1 MKHVALALTIAFAA
15 AAASTQPSAQTPP
28 PVLAQ
33 QPTLSATEIAFVFA
47 GDLWSV
53 ARTGGEARRLTTG
66 SGVEANPWFSPDGKW
81 IAFTGQY
88 DGNIDVFVMP
98 SQGGVP
104 RRLTWHPDSDS
115 ALGWTRDG
123 KKVIFSSTRTSYS
136 RFRELFLVSLDGGL
150 EEKLPL
156 PMGHEAAFSPNGD
169 RLAYVPLSRAFTA
182 WKRYRGGQATPI
194 WIASLSTSQ
203 IEKVSRES
211 SNDYSPMWVDDKIY
225 FLSDRTE
232 PVTLYAY
239 DTRTK
244 QVAQAVRNTGMDFK
258 SASAGP
264 GGIVLEQFGQLQM
277 FEPASGRLT
286 PVKVTVAGDIGEMRP
301 KYVNVARRLSNAHIS
316 PTGARALFEA
326 RGEILTVPAEK
337 GDTRNLTTTPG
348 VMERDPAWSPDG
360 QWIAYFADESGEYE
374 LHVRDSMGRNEAR
387 KIRLEQKPTFYFMPR
402 WSPDSK
408 KIAYLDAHLNTWYVD
423 IDDRKP
429 IKIDKERYLFSP
441 AQRVPV
447 WSPDSKWIAYTKR
460 LQNYLSTVFLYSL
473 ADGKSRQLTDGLSDA
488 RYPVFDKEGK
498 YLYFTAST
506 DSGPSL
512 EPDIRSAIRP
522 PTRSI
527 YVAVLS
533 KTDPS
538 PFAPESDEEKIVKP
552 GEEKKEEKK
561 DEKKDEKRPGDEKKP
576 ESAGEE
582 PPKPA
587 PATPARVPDV
597 KIDFEKINQRILA
610 MPMPARGYV
619 GLQAGKAGTLFA
631 LEAPA
636 PGSGATGTTVH
647 RHDLKQRRSDV
658 LVAGVRFFEVSA
670 NGEKILTAQADRWT
684 IQNVRPMPPAGGGP
698 AGGAGAPGAPGAPP
712 AGGGPA
718 AGGGSG
724 TFTLRTDDIEVRSD
738 PTVEWKQMYQ
748 DAWRIQREFFYD
760 PGLHGLDL
768 ASAIKKYEPYLQSV
782 MSRRDLNYVFADMM
796 GEITVGHLGVGGG
809 DVPETKT
816 IATGL
821 LGADYKIENGRYRFA
836 RIYDGENW
844 NPDLKA
850 PLTQPGVNVQEGE
863 YLLAVNGRDV
873 RATDNVY
880 SFFEATSGK
889 SVLLRV
895 GANADGAGSR
905 EVTVVPVPNEARL
918 RNLAWIEGNRRKVDE
933 ATNGRVAY
941 VYMPDTSFGGLTN
954 FTRYYY
960 AQVGK
965 DAVIIDERFNGG
977 GALATDIIEHLKR
990 TMMSLVATRDGE
1002 DEVQPQGAIFG
1013 PKVMIIN
1020 EFAGSGGDAM
1030 PNYFRRAGVGKLI
1043 GKRTWGGL
1051 VGRAGA
1057 PPLMDGGFVTAPSS
1071 AVWGPAGEW
1080 DAENIGIAPDIEI
1093 EHDPALVRAGKDPQ
1107 LERAIAEVM
1116 AELKKNPLA
1125 KPKRPAYPNYH
1136 KKATTT
1142 SSSQNR

>member
-1 MKHVALALTIAFAA
+1 MTHVTGLAVATLALAV
-15 AAASTQPSAQTPP
+15 STAGAQTT

-33 QPTLSATEIAFVFA
+33 QPALSETQIVFVFA
-47 GDLWSV
+47 GDLWTVPRS
-53 ARTGGEARRLTTG
+53 GGDARRLTTG
-66 SGVEANPWFSPDGKW
+66 PGVESNPSFSPDGNW
-81 IAFTGQY
+81 IAFTGEY
-88 DGNIDVFVMP
+88 DGNTDVFVVP
-98 SQGGVP
+98 TQGGVP
-104 RRLTWHPDSDS
+104 KRLTWHPAPDTV
-115 ALGWTRDG
+115 LGWTRDG
-123 KKVIFSSTRTSYS
+123 KKVLFSSPRTSYS
-136 RFRELFLVSLDGGL
+136 RFRELFLVDLQGGL

-156 PMGHEAAFSPNGD
+156 PMGFEAAYSPEGD
-169 RLAYVPLSRAFTA
+169 RLAYVPLSRAFGA

-194 WIASLSTSQ
+194 WIASLSNSRV
-203 IEKVSRES
+203 EKIPRET
-211 SNDYSPMWVDDKIY
+211 SNDYCPMWVDDKIY

-232 PVTLYAY
+232 PVTLYSY

-244 QVAQAVRNTGMDFK
+244 RVSQAVQNSGMDFK

-264 GGIVLEQFGQLQM
+264 GGIVLERFGQIELYDL
-277 FEPASGRLT
+277 ASARLT
-286 PVKVTVAGDIGEMRP
+286 PVKISIAGDIAELRP
-301 KYVNVARRLSNAHIS
+301 KYVNVGRRLTNAHIS

-337 GDTRNLTTTPG
+337 GDTRNLTSTPG

-360 QWIAYFADESGEYE
+360 QWIAYFSDESGEYD
-374 LHVRDSMGRNEAR
+374 LHVRDSLGRSDPR
-387 KIRLEQKPTFYFMPR
+387 KIKLEQKPTFYLSPR

-408 KIAYLDAHLNTWYVD
+408 KLAYLDAHLNVWYVD

-429 IKIDKERYLFSP
+429 IKVDKDRYLFP
-441 AQRVPV
+441 AQERVPV
-447 WSPDSKWIAYTKR
+447 WSPDSKWIAYSKR
-460 LQNYLSTVFLYSL
+460 LPNYMSAIFLFSLSE
-473 ADGKSRQLTDGLSDA
+473 GKGRQLTDGLSDA
-488 RYPVFDKEGK
+488 RYPVFDGDGK

-512 EPDIRSAIRP
+512 EPDIQSAIRP

-527 YVAVLS
+527 YLVVLS
-533 KTDPS
+533 KTEPS
-538 PFAPESDEEKIVKP
+538 PFAPESDEEKVVKP
-552 GEEKKEEKK
+552 GEEKK
-561 DEKKDEKRPGDEKKP
+561 DEKKV
-576 ESAGEE
+576 ESGSEE
-582 PPKPA
+582 PPKGETTAKPPA
-587 PATPARVPDV
+587 KVPDV
-597 KIDFEKINQRILA
+597 RIDWDKINQRILA
-610 MPMPARGYV
+610 MSLPARQYIR
-619 GLQAGKAGTLFA
+619 LQIGKTGNLFA
-631 LEAPA
+631 VEAPA

-647 RHDLKQRRSDV
+647 RYDLKQRRSDV
-658 LVAGVRFFEVSA
+658 VATGVRSFEVSA
-670 NGEKILTAQADRWT
+670 NGEKFLTAQGDRWS
-684 IQNVRPMPPAGGGP
+684 IQTLRPMAPAGGGP
-698 AGGAGAPGAPGAPP
+698 PGGAS

-718 AGGGSG
+718 AAAGPGGPGGGQGS
-724 TFTLRTDDIEVRSD
+724 FTLRTDDIEVRSD
-738 PTVEWKQMYQ
+738 PRVEWKQMYY

-760 PGLHGLDL
+760 PSLHGLDL
-768 ASAIKKYEPYLQSV
+768 PAAIRKYEPYLESV
-782 MSRRDLNYVFADMM
+782 QSRRDLNYVFADMM
-796 GEITVGHLGVGGG
+796 GEITVGHLAVGGG
-809 DVPETKT
+809 DVPDTKSV
-816 IATGL
+816 ATGL
-821 LGADYKIENGRYRFA
+821 LGCDYRTENGRYRFA

-844 NPDLKA
+844 NLDLRA

-863 YLLAVNGRDV
+863 YLLAVNGREV
-873 RATDNVY
+873 RAADNVY

-889 SVLLRV
+889 NVLLRV
-895 GANADGAGSR
+895 GPNPDGSGAR
-905 EVTVVPVPNEARL
+905 DVTVVPVPNEGRL
-918 RNLAWIEGNRRKVDE
+918 RNLAWIEDNRRKVDQ

-965 DAVIIDERFNGG
+965 EAVIIDERFNSG

-1071 AVWGPAGEW
+1071 AVWGPAGQW
-1080 DAENIGIAPDIEI
+1080 DAENVGIPPDIEV
-1093 EHDPALVRAGKDPQ
+1093 EHDPELVRQGKDPQ

-1116 AELKKNPLA
+1116 AELKKNPLS
-1125 KPKRPAYPNYH
+1125 KPTRPAYPNYH
-1136 KKATTT
+1136 KKKITT
-1142 SSSQNR
+1142 SDQARKGARGYGL

>member
-1 MKHVALALTIAFAA
+1 MKYVLLARGLAISFLVLC
-15 AAASTQPSAQTPP
+15 ASGLAAQTTPI
-28 PVLAQ
+28 LAQ
-33 QPTLSATEIAFVFA
+33 QPALSATQVVFVFA

-53 ARTGGEARRLTTG
+53 PRSGGDARRLTTG
-66 SGVEANPWFSPDGKW
+66 AGAESNPSFSPDGNW

-88 DGNIDVFVMP
+88 DGNTDVFVMP
-98 SQGGVP
+98 AQGGVP
-104 RRLTWHPDSDS
+104 RRLTWHPDPDI
-115 ALGWTRDG
+115 ALGWTSDG
-123 KKVIFSSTRTSYS
+123 KKVLFSSPRTSFS
-136 RFRELFLVSLDGGL
+136 RFRELFVVDLNGGL

-156 PMGHEAAFSPNGD
+156 PMGWEASFSPAGD
-169 RLAYVPLSRAFTA
+169 RLAYVPLARAFSA

-194 WIASLSTSQ
+194 WIASLSNSRV
-203 IEKVSRES
+203 ENVPRES
-211 SNDYSPMWVDDKIY
+211 SNDYSPMWVGDKIY
-225 FLSDRTE
+225 FLSDRAE
-232 PVTLYAY
+232 PVTLFSY
-239 DTRTK
+239 DIKTK
-244 QVAQAVRNTGMDFK
+244 KVSQAIQNTGMDFK

-264 GGIVLEQFGQLQM
+264 GAIVIEQFGQIQLYDL
-277 FEPASGRLT
+277 ASGRLT
-286 PVKVTVAGDIGEMRP
+286 PLKITIAGDIAELRP
-301 KYVNVARRLSNAHIS
+301 KYVNVARRLTNAHIS

-337 GDTRNLTTTPG
+337 GDTRNVTSTPG

-360 QWIAYFADESGEYE
+360 QWIAYFSDESGEYE
-374 LHVRDSMGRNEAR
+374 LHVRDSMGRSESR

-402 WSPDSK
+402 WSPDSR

-429 IKIDKERYLFSP
+429 IKVDKDRYLFPQS
-441 AQRVPV
+441 QRVPV
-447 WSPDSKWIAYTKR
+447 WSPDSKWIAYSKR
-460 LQNYLSTVFLYSL
+460 LQNYLSTIFVYSI
-473 ADGKSRQLTDGLSDA
+473 AEGKSRQLTDGLSDA

-512 EPDIRSAIRP
+512 EPDLRSS
-522 PTRSI
+522 TRTPSRNV
-527 YVAVLS
+527 YVVVLS
-533 KTDPS
+533 KNDPS
-538 PFAPESDEEKIVKP
+538 PFAPESDEEKIGKP
-552 GEEKKEEKK
+552 AEEKKVE
-561 DEKKDEKRPGDEKKP
+561 PT
-576 ESAGEE
+576 GEE
-582 PPKPA
+582 PPRREPPA
-587 PATPARVPDV
+587 AAARVPEV
-597 KIDFEKINQRILA
+597 RIDFDKISQRILA
-610 MPMPARGYV
+610 MPLPARAYV
-619 GLQAGKAGTLFA
+619 GLQVGRAGNLFA
-631 LEAPA
+631 LEAPR
-636 PGSGATGTTVH
+636 PGPGVTGTTVH
-647 RHDLKQRRSDV
+647 RHDLRQRRSDV
-658 LVAGVRFFEVSA
+658 VATGVRFFEVSA
-670 NGEKILTAQADRWT
+670 NGEKILTAQADRWS
-684 IQNVRPMPPAGGGP
+684 IQTLRPMAPASGSAPAGPPAP
-698 AGGAGAPGAPGAPP
+698 APAPA
-712 AGGGPA
+712 A
-718 AGGGSG
+718 AGGGASS
-724 TFTLRTDDIEVRSD
+724 FTLRTDDIEIRSD
-738 PTVEWKQMYQ
+738 PRVEWKQMYH

-760 PGLHGLDL
+760 PNLHGLDL
-768 ASAIKKYEPYLQSV
+768 AAAIRKYEPYLESV

-809 DVPETKT
+809 DMPETRT

-821 LGADYKIENGRYRFA
+821 LGCDYRIEQGRYRFS

-844 NPDLKA
+844 NPDLRA

-863 YLLAVNGRDV
+863 YLLAVNGREV

-880 SFFEATSGK
+880 GFFEATSGK
-889 SVLLRV
+889 SVMLRV
-895 GANADGAGSR
+895 GPNPDGSGAR

-918 RNLAWIEGNRRKVDE
+918 RNLAWIESNRRKVDE

-941 VYMPDTSFGGLTN
+941 VYMPDTAFGGLTN

-965 DAVIIDERFNGG
+965 EAVIIDERFNGG

-1057 PPLMDGGFVTAPSS
+1057 PPLMDGGVVTAPSS

-1093 EHDPALVRAGKDPQ
+1093 EHDPALVRQGKDPQ

-1116 AELKKNPLA
+1116 AELKRNPVA

-1142 SSSQNR
+1142 EQVRRHR

>member
-1 MKHVALALTIAFAA
+1 MRHVTGLAA
-15 AAASTQPSAQTPP
+15 ALVTLSLSSASAQTA

-33 QPTLSATEIAFVFA
+33 QPALSAKEIVFVFA

-53 ARTGGEARRLTTG
+53 PRTGGDARRLTTG
-66 SGVEANPWFSPDGKW
+66 SGVESNPSFSPDGNW

-88 DGNIDVFVMP
+88 DGNVDVFVVP
-98 SQGGVP
+98 AQGGVP
-104 RRLTWHPDSDS
+104 KRLTWHPDPDT

-123 KKVIFSSTRTSYS
+123 KRVLFSSPRTSYS
-136 RFRELFLVSLDGGL
+136 RFRELFLVGLDGGL

-156 PMGHEAAFSPNGD
+156 PMGFEGTFSPAGD

-194 WIASLSTSQ
+194 WIASLSSSQ
-203 IEKVSRES
+203 VEKVPRDT
-211 SNDYSPMWVDDKIY
+211 SNDYCPMWVDDKIY

-232 PVTLYAY
+232 PVTLYSY
-239 DTRTK
+239 DVRTK
-244 QVAQAVRNTGMDFK
+244 KVAQVVQHTGMDFK

-264 GGIVLEQFGQLQM
+264 GAIVLEQFGQIQLYDLT
-277 FEPASGRLT
+277 SGRLT
-286 PVKVTVAGDIGEMRP
+286 PLKITIAGDIAELRP
-301 KYVNVARRLSNAHIS
+301 KYVNVARRLTNAHIS
-316 PTGARALFEA
+316 PTGARAMFEA

-337 GDTRNLTTTPG
+337 GDPRNLTSTPG

-360 QWIAYFADESGEYE
+360 QWIAYFSDQSGEYE
-374 LHVRDSMGRNEAR
+374 LHVRDSMGRNDPR
-387 KIRLEQKPTFYFMPR
+387 KIRLEQKPTFYLMPR

-408 KIAYLDAHLNTWYVD
+408 KLAYLDAHLNTWYVD
-423 IDDRKP
+423 IDERKP
-429 IKIDKERYLFSP
+429 IKVDKDRYLFP
-441 AQRVPV
+441 PPERVPV
-447 WSPDSKWIAYTKR
+447 WSPDSKWIAYSKR
-460 LQNYLSTVFLYSL
+460 LPNYMSAIFLYSI
-473 ADGKSRQLTDGLSDA
+473 AEGNAGKSRQLTDGLSDA
-488 RYPVFDKEGK
+488 RYPVFDSDGK

-512 EPDIRSAIRP
+512 EPDIRSAVRP
-522 PTRSI
+522 PSRSI
-527 YVAVLS
+527 YIVVLS

-538 PFAPESDEEKIVKP
+538 PFAPESDEEKTTKP
-552 GEEKKEEKK
+552 GEEKTAK
-561 DEKKDEKRPGDEKKP
+561 PGGDTRAE
-576 ESAGEE
+576 ATGEE
-582 PPKPA
+582 PPRREPPAGA
-587 PATPARVPDV
+587 PAKVPEV
-597 KIDFEKINQRILA
+597 RIDWDKINQRILG
-610 MPMPARGYV
+610 MSLPARRYV
-619 GLQAGKAGTLFA
+619 GLQVAKAGNLLA

-636 PGSGATGTTVH
+636 PAPGAAPGMTVH

-658 LVAGVRFFEVSA
+658 VATGVRFFEVSA
-670 NGEKILTAQADRWT
+670 NGEKTLTAQADRWM
-684 IQNVRPMPPAGGGP
+684 IQTLRPMAPAAAGGG
-698 AGGAGAPGAPGAPP
+698 PGAPP
-712 AGGGPA
+712 AAAAPGGPGGAPGGAGGGP
-718 AGGGSG
+718 GS
-724 TFTLRTDDIEVRSD
+724 FTLRTDDIEIRSD
-738 PTVEWKQMYQ
+738 PGVEWKQMYH

-760 PGLHGLDL
+760 PNLHGLDL
-768 ASAIKKYEPYLQSV
+768 AAAIKRYEPYLESV

-809 DVPETKT
+809 DVPETKA

-821 LGADYKIENGRYRFA
+821 LGADYRIENGRYRFS

-844 NPDLKA
+844 NQDLRA

-873 RATDNVY
+873 RAADNVY

-895 GANADGAGSR
+895 GPNPDGSGAR

-933 ATNGRVAY
+933 VTNGRVAY

-1080 DAENIGIAPDIEI
+1080 DAENIGIPPDIEV
-1093 EHDPALVRAGKDPQ
+1093 EHDPAQVRQGKDPQ
-1107 LERAIAEVM
+1107 LDRAIAEVM
-1116 AELKKNPLA
+1116 AELKKNPVV

-1136 KKATTT
+1136 KKKITTT
-1142 SSSQNR
+1142 TDQRDR

>member
-1 MKHVALALTIAFAA
+1 MNARIAIVVLTLLVAAQARSPA
-15 AAASTQPSAQTPP
+15 QAQTP

-33 QPTLSATEIAFVFA
+33 QPTLSATQVVFVFA

-53 ARTGGEARRLTTG
+53 PRAGGEARRLTTG
-66 SGVEANPWFSPDGKW
+66 AGVEANPMFSPDGNW

-88 DGNIDVFVMP
+88 DGNVDVFVMP
-98 SQGGVP
+98 AQGGVP
-104 RRLTWHPDSDS
+104 KRLTFHPDADG

-123 KKVIFSSTRTSYS
+123 KKVLFSSSRTSYS

-156 PMGHEAAFSPNGD
+156 PMGFEAAFSPTGD
-169 RLAYVPLSRAFTA
+169 RLAYVPLSRAFNA

-194 WIASLSTSQ
+194 WIASLSNSA
-203 IEKVSRES
+203 IEKVPRET
-211 SNDYSPMWVDDKIY
+211 SNDYCPMWVGDKVY

-232 PVTLYAY
+232 PVTLYSY
-239 DTRTK
+239 DTKTK

-264 GGIVLEQFGQLQM
+264 GGIVVEQFGQLQV
-277 FEPASGRLT
+277 FDTATNRLT
-286 PVKVTVAGDIGEMRP
+286 PITVTIAGDISELRP
-301 KYVNVARRLSNAHIS
+301 KYINVARRLTNAHIS

-337 GDTRNLTTTPG
+337 GDTRNLTSTPG
-348 VMERDPAWSPDG
+348 VVERDPAWSPDG
-360 QWIAYFADESGEYE
+360 QWIAYFSDETGEYE
-374 LHVRDSMGRNEAR
+374 LRVRDSMGRNEPK
-387 KIRLEQKPTFYFMPR
+387 KIRLDQKPTYYLMPI

-423 IDDRKP
+423 IEAQKP
-429 IKIDKERYLFSP
+429 IKVDKDRYLFP
-441 AQRVPV
+441 PPQRVPV
-447 WSPDSKWIAYTKR
+447 WSPDSKWIAYSKR
-460 LQNYLSTVFLYSL
+460 LPNYLSTIFVYSL
-473 ADGKSRQLTDGLSDA
+473 ADGKPRQLTDGLSDA
-488 RYPVFDKEGK
+488 RYPVFDKDGK
-498 YLYFTAST
+498 HLFFTAST

-512 EPDIRSAIRP
+512 EPDLRSA
-522 PTRSI
+522 TRTPSRNI
-527 YVAVLS
+527 YVVVLA

-538 PFAPESDEEKIVKP
+538 PFAPESDEERIVKP
-552 GEEKKEEKK
+552 GEEKKSVPATTE
-561 DEKKDEKRPGDEKKP
+561 DKKP
-576 ESAGEE
+576 DATGEE
-582 PPKPA
+582 PAKPVP
-587 PATPARVPDV
+587 PASAARVPEV
-597 KIDFEKINQRILA
+597 KIDFDKINQRILA
-610 MPMPARGYV
+610 MPMPARAYV
-619 GLQAGKAGTLFA
+619 GLQAGKAGTLLA

-636 PGSGATGTTVH
+636 PGSGAAGSIVH
-647 RHDLKQRRSDV
+647 RYDLRQRRADV
-658 LVAGVRFFEVSA
+658 LVSGVRFFEVSA

-684 IQNVRPMPPAGGGP
+684 IQNLRPMTPAGGGGP
-698 AGGAGAPGAPGAPP
+698 APGAPP
-712 AGGGPA
+712 AAPPATPPAVPPA
-718 AGGGSG
+718 AGGPGS
-724 TFTLRTDDIEVRSD
+724 FTLRTDDIELRSE
-738 PTVEWKQMYQ
+738 PSLEWKQMYH

-760 PGLHGLDL
+760 PELHGLDL
-768 ASAIKKYEPYLQSV
+768 AATIKRYEPYLASV
-782 MSRRDLNYVFADMM
+782 QSRRDLNYVFADMM

-809 DVPETKT
+809 DVPEVRT
-816 IATGL
+816 IPTGL

-836 RIYDGENW
+836 RVYDGENW
-844 NPDLKA
+844 NPDLRA

-863 YLLAVNGRDV
+863 YLISVNGRNV

-895 GANADGAGSR
+895 GPNPDGTGAR
-905 EVTVVPVPNEARL
+905 EVTVVPVPSEARL
-918 RNLAWIEGNRRKVDE
+918 RNLAWIEGNRRTVDE

-941 VYMPDTSFGGLTN
+941 VYMPDTAFGGLTN

-965 DAVIIDERFNGG
+965 EAVIIDERFNGG

-1013 PKVMIIN
+1013 PKAMIIN

-1057 PPLMDGGFVTAPSS
+1057 PPLMDGGFVSAPSS

-1080 DAENIGIAPDIEI
+1080 DAENVGIAPDIEV
-1093 EHDPALVRAGKDPQ
+1093 EHDPALVRQGKDPQ

-1116 AELKKNPLA
+1116 AELKKNPVP
-1125 KPKRPAYPNYH
+1125 KPKRPAYPDYH
-1136 KKATTT
+1136 KKKKTTT
-1142 SSSQNR
+1142 TITSGQK